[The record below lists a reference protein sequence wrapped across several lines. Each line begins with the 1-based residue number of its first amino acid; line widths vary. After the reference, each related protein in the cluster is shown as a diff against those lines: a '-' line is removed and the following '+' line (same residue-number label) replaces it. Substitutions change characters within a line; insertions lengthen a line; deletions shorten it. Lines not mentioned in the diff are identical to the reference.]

1 LGPEPITITS
11 GSRTGPAYTERESAP
26 LSIRAQTRYVEQVLA
41 LGVDPGTLHLGWGV
55 VSREGNRLRHVAHGV
70 IHLDGRA
77 AIADRLARIEL
88 ELGAVIEQHR
98 PEVGS
103 VENLFFHKDAQA
115 ASKLGHARGVVLLL
129 LARAGVE
136 IAEYP
141 PARVKKTIAGSGQAD
156 KSQVAM
162 MVRALLALDRLPPA
176 DAADALAL
184 AITHLRI
191 GTLIEAL
198 RPKDA
203 EVQSKVSATGLRAL
217 LGKKRRTRATGP
229 KLPKLSKIR

>member
-1 LGPEPITITS
+1 M
-11 GSRTGPAYTERESAP
+11 
-26 LSIRAQTRYVEQVLA
+26 LA

-55 VSREGNRLRHVAHGV
+55 VSRDGNRLCHVAHGV

-77 AIADRLARIEL
+77 SIATRLTRIEV
-88 ELGAVIEQHR
+88 ELGAVIERHR

-115 ASKLGHARGVVLLL
+115 AAKLGHARGVVLLV
-129 LARAGVE
+129 LARSGIE

-141 PARVKKTIAGSGQAD
+141 PARVKRTIAGSGQAE

-162 MVRALLALDRLPPA
+162 MVRALLALDALPPA

-191 GTLIEAL
+191 GSLMRAL
-198 RPKDA
+198 RPS
-203 EVQSKVSATGLRAL
+203 ENESENRVSQSGLRAL
-217 LGKKRRTRATGP
+217 LGKKRRTRASAP
-229 KLPKLSKIR
+229 RLPKLSKIR

>member
-1 LGPEPITITS
+1 MIG
-11 GSRTGPAYTERESAP
+11 
-26 LSIRAQTRYVEQVLA
+26 QTRYASVVLA

-55 VSREGNRLRHVAHGV
+55 VSREGNRLCHVAHGV
-70 IHLDGRA
+70 IHLDGKA
-77 AIADRLARIEL
+77 AIATRLARIEV
-88 ELGAVIEQHR
+88 ELGAVIERHQ

-129 LARAGVE
+129 LARAGIE

-141 PARVKKTIAGSGQAD
+141 PARVKRTIAGSGQAD

-162 MVRALLALDRLPPA
+162 MVRAMLALDALPPA

-191 GTLIEAL
+191 GSLIQAL
-198 RPKDA
+198 RPKDGSG
-203 EVQSKVSATGLRAL
+203 ENKVTANGLRAL

-229 KLPKLSKIR
+229 KLPKLSRIR

>member
-1 LGPEPITITS
+1 MHTLSLHRNERRALGAS
-11 GSRTGPAYTERESAP
+11 GRKPVL
-26 LSIRAQTRYVEQVLA
+26 LSIRAQTRYVIWVLA
-41 LGVDPGTLHLGWGV
+41 LGIDPGTLHLGWGV
-55 VSREGNRLRHVAHGV
+55 VSREGNRLCHVAHGV
-70 IHLDGRA
+70 IHLDGKT
-77 AIADRLARIEL
+77 AIASRLARIEV
-88 ELGAVIEQHR
+88 ELGAVIDRHQ

-129 LARAGVE
+129 LARAGIE

-141 PARVKKTIAGSGQAD
+141 PARVKRTIAGSGQAD

-162 MVRALLALDRLPPA
+162 MVRAMLALDALPPA

-191 GTLIEAL
+191 GALMQAL
-198 RPKDA
+198 RPK
-203 EVQSKVSATGLRAL
+203 EGQGENKVSANGLRAL
-217 LGKKRRTRATGP
+217 LGKKRRMRTPAAGP
-229 KLPKLSKIR
+229 KLPKLSRMR

>member
-1 LGPEPITITS
+1 MDP
-11 GSRTGPAYTERESAP
+11 
-26 LSIRAQTRYVEQVLA
+26 VLA

-70 IHLDGRA
+70 IHLDGKATIA
-77 AIADRLARIEL
+77 ARLARIEL

-191 GTLIEAL
+191 GSLIEAL
-198 RPKDA
+198 RPKSA
-203 EVQSKVSATGLRAL
+203 SEQSKISAPGLRAL
-217 LGKKRRTRATGP
+217 LGKKRRSRAP
-229 KLPKLSKIR
+229 ALKPAKLSKIR

>member
-1 LGPEPITITS
+1 MS
-11 GSRTGPAYTERESAP
+11 
-26 LSIRAQTRYVEQVLA
+26 AQTRYGSLVLA
-41 LGVDPGTLHLGWGV
+41 LGIDPGTLHLGWGV
-55 VSREGNRLRHVAHGV
+55 VSREGNRLCHIAHGV
-70 IHLDGRA
+70 IHLDGKA
-77 AIADRLARIEL
+77 AIATRLTRIEV
-88 ELGAVIEQHR
+88 ELGAIIERHQ

-129 LARAGVE
+129 LARAGIE

-141 PARVKKTIAGSGQAD
+141 PARVKRTIAGNGQAD

-162 MVRALLALDRLPPA
+162 MVRAMLALDSLPAA

-191 GTLIEAL
+191 GTLMQAL
-198 RPKDA
+198 RPKDGSG
-203 EVQSKVSATGLRAL
+203 ENKVSASGLRAL

-229 KLPKLSKIR
+229 KLPKLSRIR

>member
-1 LGPEPITITS
+1 M
-11 GSRTGPAYTERESAP
+11 TG
-26 LSIRAQTRYVEQVLA
+26 VLA

-55 VSREGNRLRHVAHGV
+55 VSREGNRLCHVAHGV
-70 IHLDGRA
+70 IHLNGKL
-77 AIADRLARIEL
+77 AIADRLARIEV
-88 ELGAVIEQHR
+88 ELGAVIAHHR

-129 LARAGVE
+129 LARAGIE

-141 PARVKKTIAGSGQAD
+141 PARVKRTIAGSGQAD

-162 MVRALLALDRLPPA
+162 MVRAMLALDALPPA

-191 GTLIEAL
+191 GALLQAL
-198 RPKDA
+198 RPQLGAGGKPA
-203 EVQSKVSATGLRAL
+203 SENSLRAL
-217 LGKKRRTRATGP
+217 LGKKRRTRAGVP
-229 KLPKLSKIR
+229 KSLKARFRPSE

>member
-1 LGPEPITITS
+1 MPCFC
-11 GSRTGPAYTERESAP
+11 P
-26 LSIRAQTRYVEQVLA
+26 LSIRAQTRYVTWVLA

-55 VSREGNRLRHVAHGV
+55 VSREGNRLCHVAHGV
-70 IHLDGRA
+70 IHLDGKT
-77 AIADRLARIEL
+77 AIAERLTRIET
-88 ELGAVIEQHR
+88 ELGAVIDRHR

-129 LARAGVE
+129 LARSGVE

-141 PARVKKTIAGSGQAD
+141 PARVKRTIAGSGQAD
-156 KSQVAM
+156 KRQVAM
-162 MVRALLALDRLPPA
+162 MVRALLALDAQPAA

-191 GTLIEAL
+191 GALMQAL
-198 RPKDA
+198 RPKEGA
-203 EVQSKVSATGLRAL
+203 AQNRVSANGLRAL
-217 LGKKRRTRATGP
+217 LGKQRRARAPDP

>member
-1 LGPEPITITS
+1 
-11 GSRTGPAYTERESAP
+11 
-26 LSIRAQTRYVEQVLA
+26 
-41 LGVDPGTLHLGWGV
+41 
-55 VSREGNRLRHVAHGV
+55 
-70 IHLDGRA
+70 
-77 AIADRLARIEL
+77 IEV
-88 ELGAVIEQHR
+88 ELGAVIERHQ

-103 VENLFFHKDAQA
+103 VENLSFHKDAQA

-129 LARAGVE
+129 LARAGIE

-141 PARVKKTIAGSGQAD
+141 PARVKRTIAGNGQAD

-162 MVRALLALDRLPPA
+162 MVRALLALDALPPA

-191 GTLIEAL
+191 GTLLEAL
-198 RPKDA
+198 RPKDGTG
-203 EVQSKVSATGLRAL
+203 ENKVSANGLLAL

-229 KLPKLSKIR
+229 KLPKLSRIR

>member
-1 LGPEPITITS
+1 
-11 GSRTGPAYTERESAP
+11 
-26 LSIRAQTRYVEQVLA
+26 VLA
-41 LGVDPGTLHLGWGV
+41 LGIDPGTLHLGWGV
-55 VSREGNRLRHVAHGV
+55 VSREGNRLCHVAHGV
-70 IHLDGRA
+70 IHLDGRT
-77 AIADRLARIEL
+77 AIADRLARIEV
-88 ELGAVIEQHR
+88 ELGAVISHHQ

-129 LARAGVE
+129 LARAGIE

-141 PARVKKTIAGSGQAD
+141 PARVKKTIAGSGQAE

-162 MVRALLALDRLPPA
+162 MVRALLALDALPPA

-191 GTLIEAL
+191 GALMRAL
-198 RPKDA
+198 RPS
-203 EVQSKVSATGLRAL
+203 ENESENRVSASGLRAL
-217 LGKKRRTRATGP
+217 LGKKRRARATGP
-229 KLPKLSKIR
+229 KLPKLSRIR

>member
-1 LGPEPITITS
+1 M
-11 GSRTGPAYTERESAP
+11 
-26 LSIRAQTRYVEQVLA
+26 LA
-41 LGVDPGTLHLGWGV
+41 LGIDPGTLHLGWGV
-55 VSREGNRLRHVAHGV
+55 VSREGNRLCHIAHGV
-70 IHLDGRA
+70 IHLDGKA
-77 AIADRLARIEL
+77 AIASRLTRIEV
-88 ELGAVIEQHR
+88 ELGAVIDRHQ

-141 PARVKKTIAGSGQAD
+141 PARVKRTIAGSGQAD
-156 KSQVAM
+156 KQQVAM
-162 MVRALLALDRLPPA
+162 MVRALLALDALPPA

-191 GTLIEAL
+191 GGLIQAL
-198 RPKDA
+198 RPKDKGGA
-203 EVQSKVSATGLRAL
+203 QRVSNSGLRAL
-217 LGKKRRTRATGP
+217 LGKTRRGRATGP
-229 KLPKLSKIR
+229 KLPKLSRIR